1 MFKHLLMK
9 KLNVSGGPQSRLQ
22 RASSRRS
29 GQSLKKC
36 QSLKILEIS
45 KVNKENLIK
54 ELSIIVIKGVAPH
67 LFTHH
72 CQSPECIVMVL
83 NGYDKEIVFALDQEA
98 AHAILDREPS
108 YALLDQEASF
118 ALLNQEASFALL
130 DQEAS
135 LALLDQ
141 EAIFALLDQE
151 ASFALLD
158 QEASLDLLDQEV
170 VHEQGVYLEPLE
182 PVHGQVT
189 DTANTVY
196 SLSPPIIGPNLKFL
210 LLSRGPSYPK
220 VPNVPLPHCAKDP
233 TVTHLSKTLM
243 IICPGLDIMMIL
255 NTVSIYVY

>member
-1 MFKHLLMK
+1 MQ

-45 KVNKENLIK
+45 RVNKENSIK

-98 AHAILDREPS
+98 AHAILDREAS
-108 YALLDQEASF
+108 YALLDQEASFALLDQEASF
-118 ALLNQEASFALL
+118 ALLNQEAS
-130 DQEAS
+130 S
-135 LALLDQ
+135 N
-141 EAIFALLDQE
+141 
-151 ASFALLD
+151 
-158 QEASLDLLDQEV
+158 LLDQEV

-189 DTANTVY
+189 DTASTVY
-196 SLSPPIIGPNLKFL
+196 SLSPPLIGPNLKFL
-210 LLSRGPSYPK
+210 LLSRGPSYPT
-220 VPNVPLPHCAKDP
+220 VPNVPLLHCAKDP

-255 NTVSIYVY
+255 STVPIYIY

>member
-1 MFKHLLMK
+1 MQ

-45 KVNKENLIK
+45 RVNKENSIK

-72 CQSPECIVMVL
+72 CQSPECFVMVL

-98 AHAILDREPS
+98 AHAILDREAS
-108 YALLDQEASF
+108 Y
-118 ALLNQEASFALL
+118 
-130 DQEAS
+130 
-135 LALLDQ
+135 
-141 EAIFALLDQE
+141 ALLDQE

-158 QEASLDLLDQEV
+158 QEASLDLRDQEV

-220 VPNVPLPHCAKDP
+220 VPNFPLLHCAKDP

-243 IICPGLDIMMIL
+243 IICPGLDIAMIL
-255 NTVSIYVY
+255 STVPIYIY